1 MTDRAPKNQQA
12 PHKKA
17 PGVTPSLSR
26 EQIVAAAL
34 AMGDEAG
41 IENVSVRKLAARLG
55 KSPMALYTYFS
66 SIEEI
71 RAHALALAFTEVD
84 TAPVP
89 GERWDDTLRRTT
101 RSLRQM
107 YLRHERCHL
116 FKVEGAGYSA
126 GVEEHT
132 RRVYA
137 LHEAQGIPE
146 DVLRRL
152 WRVVDAFL
160 GGFVTAEAAERE
172 SLAERPDPSGQAW
185 LETTELAY
193 TEASFADGVEV
204 IIAGTRALA
213 APNPCEWRTP
223 AA

>member
-1 MTDRAPKNQQA
+1 MPSETSERRS
-12 PHKKA
+12 PHRKA
-17 PGVTPSLSR
+17 PGVAPSLTR
-26 EQIVAAAL
+26 EQIVAEAL
-34 AMGDEAG
+34 AMGDEVG

-55 KSPMALYTYFS
+55 KAPMALYTYFS
-66 SIEEI
+66 SIDEI
-71 RAHALALAFTEVD
+71 RAHVLAQAFTEID
-84 TAPVP
+84 TSPVP

-116 FKVEGAGYSA
+116 FKVEGGGYSTGLEA
-126 GVEEHT
+126 HT

-160 GGFVTAEAAERE
+160 GGFVVAEAAERE
-172 SLAERPDPSGQAW
+172 SLAERPDPAGQAW
-185 LETTELAY
+185 LETTERAY
-193 TEASFADGVEV
+193 TAESFADGVEV

-213 APNPCEWRTP
+213 APDPCEWRTP
-223 AA
+223 A